1 MRHSQ
6 SQTPV
11 LIPTNLVEAIDAA
24 VAHGAA
30 QSRDRFLAAAV
41 ENQLARCDQT
51 GTTSREDEIDAAF
64 ELMASDPDY
73 QKEASQ
79 IAEEFAVSDWEAF
92 KIAEG
97 ET

>member
-1 MRHSQ
+1 VQRNQ

-11 LIPTNLVEAIDAA
+11 LIPTSLVEAIDSA

-30 QSRDRFLAAAV
+30 RSRDRFLATAV
-41 ENQLARCDQT
+41 LNQLARCDQT

-73 QKEASQ
+73 QREASQ
-79 IAEEFAVSDWEAF
+79 IAKDFAASDWEAF